1 MGRPNLF
8 RCSKRIHT
16 VHAIRLLLAM
26 YMISCDIV
34 SVRASIVS
42 CFIICAEVFIRIHRN
57 VQFSSEMEVRGQI
70 CSRTRGVQVHLM
82 KKETVIWYVV
92 VSTGG
97 DCETNVKFYGCTK
110 EDGLHSRP
118 ALKMK
123 TSALKILAF

>member
-26 YMISCDIV
+26 YIISCDIV

-57 VQFSSEMEVRGQI
+57 VQKV
-70 CSRTRGVQVHLM
+70 L
-82 KKETVIWYVV
+82 
-92 VSTGG
+92 
-97 DCETNVKFYGCTK
+97 
-110 EDGLHSRP
+110 
-118 ALKMK
+118 
-123 TSALKILAF
+123 